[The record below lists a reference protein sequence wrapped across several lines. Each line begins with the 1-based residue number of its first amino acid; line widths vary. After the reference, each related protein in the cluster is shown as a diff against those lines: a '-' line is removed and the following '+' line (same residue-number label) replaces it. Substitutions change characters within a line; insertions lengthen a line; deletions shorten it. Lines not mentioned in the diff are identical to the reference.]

1 MTKIDC
7 RGLDISSD
15 IISNMIRRQQYD
27 KEAVPVRVRG
37 GPSKHIPIS
46 NFAVESMARER
57 T

>member
-1 MTKIDC
+1 MKLGDDKDWLQGTGHKF
-7 RGLDISSD
+7 R
-15 IISNMIRRQQYD
+15 YY